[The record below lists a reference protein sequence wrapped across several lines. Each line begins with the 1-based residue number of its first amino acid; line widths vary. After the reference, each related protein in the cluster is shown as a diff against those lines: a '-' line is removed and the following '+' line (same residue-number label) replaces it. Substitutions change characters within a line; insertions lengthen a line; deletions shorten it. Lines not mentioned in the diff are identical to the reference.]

1 MVRPIFLRED
11 PDRNAPF
18 FRAMDDPGAYPG
30 FDKLGP
36 MKLRFK
42 RLRADATPPV
52 RAHRSVGY
60 DLTTTEAF
68 DLPPGG
74 QHQVKTGLVIVVP
87 LGHYGRVAPRSGLA
101 ARAGIDV
108 LAGVIDPDY
117 RGELTVLLINLSSTP
132 TRIEKGDR
140 IAQLILEKISTPDVE
155 EVDDLAPYATERGEG
170 GFGSTGVSGAPPAP
184 AAPAVSA

>member
-1 MVRPIFLRED
+1 
-11 PDRNAPF
+11 
-18 FRAMDDPGAYPG
+18 MDDPGAYPG

-87 LGHYGRVAPRSGLA
+87 SGHYGRVAPRSGLA

-108 LAGVIDPDY
+108 LAQHHLVVHLVDVIAGEDHHVFGPVGLDDVDVLVDRV
-117 RGELTVLLINLSSTP
+117 RGAFIPLRL
-132 TRIEKGDR
+132 
-140 IAQLILEKISTPDVE
+140 
-155 EVDDLAPYATERGEG
+155 
-170 GFGSTGVSGAPPAP
+170 
-184 AAPAVSA
+184 